1 MDFPRPL
8 QKQYILAL
16 YGNYYQAT
24 KEVNAKIVKNGSIE
38 RLEPICHFE
47 STSLKTQ
54 RFLELFHVDE
64 RNRG

>member
-24 KEVNAKIVKNGSIE
+24 KEVNAKIVKMVALNALNQYVI
-38 RLEPICHFE
+38 LN
-47 STSLKTQ
+47 L
-54 RFLELFHVDE
+54 LV
-64 RNRG
+64 